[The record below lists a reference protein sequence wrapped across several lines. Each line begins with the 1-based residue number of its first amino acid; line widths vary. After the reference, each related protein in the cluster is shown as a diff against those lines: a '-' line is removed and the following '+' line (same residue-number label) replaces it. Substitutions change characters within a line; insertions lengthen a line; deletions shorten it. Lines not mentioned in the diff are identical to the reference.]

1 MPLEMYD
8 CGFKKNLQCDFRK
21 KLGEGSYGEVF
32 KCVHKNPRTGNVEK
46 YVIKHSTSKD
56 GIDKEVEFAEKMEKR
71 CALNSSMI
79 LYTKY
84 VIPIYKTN
92 KRNTIA
98 LTYAQVLSKFKTDD
112 SFRASMTL
120 ETFLSIATGLH
131 EAVTHIHGKLGMIH
145 NDIKPENIGILN
157 GQVKLLDLGL
167 ARSTSEAL
175 DLRGGTIGYNPPNKA
190 YTNTI
195 VVDMWAVGC
204 TLFEMISRSHFSIF
218 WADSP
223 EELELVEFA
232 TAVIMEDLVDL
243 SGESVVKFLLGDR
256 DSLILKE
263 FEETSLMGF
272 HAPMLLKQL
281 TKVREYYRRNL
292 DAMVSQKGGD
302 ESQLRKTISQT
313 ITKCF
318 EYALSDPVKGGTC
331 TVPFLKLPVD
341 MRRTRKS
348 ILNI

>member
-8 CGFKKNLQCDFRK
+8 CGFRKNLQCDYRT

-46 YVIKHSTSKD
+46 YVIKHSTSKG
-56 GIDKEVEFAEKMEKR
+56 GIDKEVEFAENMEKR

-112 SFRASMTL
+112 TFRASLTL
-120 ETFLSIATGLH
+120 DSFLKIATELH
-131 EAVTHIHGKLGMIH
+131 DAVTHIHDKLNMIH

-167 ARSTSEAL
+167 ARSRMEPL
-175 DLRGGTIGYNPPNKA
+175 DLRGGTIGYNPPNKP
-190 YTNTI
+190 YNNTI

-232 TAVIMEDLVDL
+232 TAVIMEDLMDI
-243 SGESVVKFLLGDR
+243 SGPALVFYLLGEQE
-256 DSLILKE
+256 SLDLKE
-263 FEETSLMGF
+263 FEDTSVMGF
-272 HAPMLLKQL
+272 HTAMLLEQL
-281 TKVREYYRRNL
+281 SKVRENYRRNL
-292 DAMVSQKGGD
+292 DSMVSEKAGK
-302 ESQLRKTISQT
+302 ESSLRQDISN
-313 ITKCF
+313 IIKKCF
-318 EYALSDPVKGGTC
+318 EYAFSDPLDGGSSNI
-331 TVPFLKLPVD
+331 PFLKVPVN
-341 MRRTRKS
+341 MKAS
-348 ILNI
+348 KNQF

>member
-8 CGFKKNLQCDFRK
+8 CGFRKNLQCDYRT

-46 YVIKHSTSKD
+46 YVIKHSTSKG
-56 GIDKEVEFAEKMEKR
+56 GIDKEVEFAENMEKR

-112 SFRASMTL
+112 TFRASLTL
-120 ETFLSIATGLH
+120 DSFLKIATELH
-131 EAVTHIHGKLGMIH
+131 DAVTHIHDKLNMIH

-167 ARSTSEAL
+167 ARSRMEPL
-175 DLRGGTIGYNPPNKA
+175 DLRGGTIGYNPPNKP
-190 YTNTI
+190 YNNTI

-232 TAVIMEDLVDL
+232 TAVIMEDLVDI
-243 SGESVVKFLLGDR
+243 SGPAIVFYLLGEQE
-256 DSLILKE
+256 SLDLKE
-263 FEETSLMGF
+263 FEDTSVMGF
-272 HAPMLLKQL
+272 HTSMLLEQL
-281 TKVREYYRRNL
+281 SKLRANYRRNL
-292 DAMVSQKGGD
+292 NAIVSQNGGNEAELR
-302 ESQLRKTISQT
+302 ESISR
-313 ITKCF
+313 IIRKCF
-318 EYALSDPVKGGTC
+318 DYASTNLSAGGSRNSNS
-331 TVPFLKLPVD
+331 VPFLKVPV
-341 MRRTRKS
+341 RIKR
-348 ILNI
+348 N